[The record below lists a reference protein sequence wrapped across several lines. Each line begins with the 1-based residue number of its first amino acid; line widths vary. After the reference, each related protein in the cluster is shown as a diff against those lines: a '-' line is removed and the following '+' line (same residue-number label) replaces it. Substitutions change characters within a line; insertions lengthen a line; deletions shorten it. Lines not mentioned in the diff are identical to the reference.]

1 MLACIPG
8 GLVTIICYMQVS
20 FPGVVCET
28 FRSLLE
34 FLYTGMTSVDCVA
47 DSFSMSRC
55 MDLIEVADR
64 LCQPSL
70 VAHVESVV
78 VDVLSLAADS
88 HKDLTDIVLSLLEPA
103 QVTDYIL
110 SQGFYCLM
118 HYSAKRG
125 LACRLSV
132 CLSVCL

>member
-1 MLACIPG
+1 
-8 GLVTIICYMQVS
+8 VQVS

-34 FLYTGMTSVDCVA
+34 FLYTGTTSVECVA
-47 DSFSMSRC
+47 DNFSMSRC

-88 HKDLTDIVLSLLEPA
+88 RKNLTDIVLSLLEPA
-103 QVTDYIL
+103 QVT
-110 SQGFYCLM
+110 
-118 HYSAKRG
+118 AW
-125 LACRLSV
+125 RLSTR
-132 CLSVCL
+132 CEMYRQLY